1 MQQKKTLILLWLII
15 ISFTAC
21 KTDDNKATIIS
32 SFPKESQP
40 DITAIQTAPVLLAPE
55 EMFIIDNQIWVFQSQ
70 KDTLFD
76 VFELPA
82 CNYLFSTGQKGQ
94 GPNDFIFPIGN
105 TIQVTNEGFTILDM
119 NIVKFVKPEPDG
131 SLNVAHS
138 VKAFNNI
145 PVNGFIILND
155 SLNCA
160 FTGCGDGSK
169 SNYEYQIK
177 NVHTNDVIEFSDY
190 PNLMDKEY
198 EGDERCQI
206 YYKHLTANSKKEKFA
221 AFYSFFKYF
230 RIFTSEG
237 FLEKHIYVKIP
248 PYKSDNVEDWTKRM
262 VYYGPPI
269 STNQYIYAPCMGN
282 EIQVWDW
289 NGDPI
294 IRYSLNQ
301 TFRTFTVCENTNK
314 IYLISAKEENE
325 NKIFSFNLSH
335 ID

>member
-1 MQQKKTLILLWLII
+1 MQQEKRLILLWLII

-21 KTDDNKATIIS
+21 ESDDNKVTIIS
-32 SFPKESQP
+32 SFPKNTLP
-40 DITAIQTAPVLLAPE
+40 DIAVIKTAPVLFAPE

-76 VFELPA
+76 VFELPD
-82 CNYLFSTGQKGQ
+82 CNYLFSTGQKGR

-105 TIQVTNEGFTILDM
+105 TIQLTNEGFSILDM
-119 NIVKFVKPEPDG
+119 NIVKFIKPQPDG
-131 SLNVAHS
+131 SLNITHS

-145 PVNGFIILND
+145 SVNGFILLND

-177 NVHTNDVIEFSDY
+177 NVHTNEVIEFSDY
-190 PNLMDKEY
+190 PNLTDKEY

-206 YYKHLTANSKKEKFA
+206 YYKNLTANFKKGKFA

-230 RIFTSEG
+230 RIFTTEG
-237 FLEKHIYVKIP
+237 FLEKQIYVKIP
-248 PYKSDNVEDWTKRM
+248 PYKSNNVEDWTKRM

-289 NGDPI
+289 SGNPI

-335 ID
+335 IN